1 MIPNIHE
8 WSSSG
13 RVMYDVDYDVII
25 IGAGPI
31 GSRAAT
37 LLSERGLKVI
47 VLEEHKEI
55 GRPFQCAGLVNPS
68 AMDAVKLNHTILK
81 EIHSAKMHSPSGVSI
96 QIGQPH
102 KIRTYT
108 VCRKKFDQAVAKQA
122 IDSGAHISLN
132 SKPNDV
138 TITDSCVQIS
148 AILDGREVNLSSKL
162 LIGADGAHSW
172 TRRKFRMGRPKELM
186 VGYQVEVTGYETEDG
201 VLEMYTG
208 DDIAPGF
215 FSWVIPTGFGTHR
228 IGMWSK
234 AELQNGKSSE
244 EMLHYLMKESK
255 WANRFSN
262 CAIVAQYCG
271 PVPSGMVKKPFKDR
285 VILLGDA
292 AGMAKPT
299 TGGGIGPGFE
309 QIQEIIDPLVNA
321 INQDKLSEKNL
332 KKICK
337 HWYKMKGEQDTARKL
352 RNLLVSDLS
361 DTELDKHF
369 TEFSKPEVIELINKV
384 ADIEKPVP
392 IGIALLRKVPA
403 FRKLALKSSFVYL
416 FG

>member
-1 MIPNIHE
+1 MD
-8 WSSSG
+8 
-13 RVMYDVDYDVII
+13 DVDYDVII
-25 IGAGPI
+25 IGAGPV

-37 LLSERGLKVI
+37 LLCERGLNVL
-47 VLEEHKEI
+47 VLEEHNEI

-68 AMDAVKLNHTILK
+68 AMESVKLEHTILK
-81 EIHSAKMHSPSGVSI
+81 EIHSAKMHSPAGISI

-102 KIRTYT
+102 KVRTYT

-122 IDSGAHISLN
+122 VDVGARISLN
-132 SKPNDV
+132 SKPED
-138 TITDSCVQIS
+138 VQITNS
-148 AILDGREVNLSSKL
+148 HVELFVNLDGERILLKSRL

-172 TRRKFRMGRPKELM
+172 TRRKFKMGRPKELM
-186 VGYQVEVTGYETEDG
+186 IGYQVEVTGYQTDDG

-208 DDIAPGF
+208 EDIAPGF

-234 AELQNGKSSE
+234 AELQDGKSSE
-244 EMLHYLMKESK
+244 QMLHYLMKESK
-255 WANRFSN
+255 WSDRFSE
-262 CAIVAQYCG
+262 CSVVAQYCG
-271 PVPSGMVKKPFKDR
+271 PVPSGMVKKPYKDR

-309 QIQEIIDPLVNA
+309 QIQEIIDPLVSA
-321 INQDKLSEKNL
+321 INNDSLSEKNL

-337 HWYKMKGEQDTARKL
+337 HWYKMKGDQDTARKL

-361 DTELDKHF
+361 DEELDNHF
-369 TEFSKPEVIELINKV
+369 TEFSRPDVIDLINKV

>member
-1 MIPNIHE
+1 ME
-8 WSSSG
+8 S
-13 RVMYDVDYDVII
+13 
-25 IGAGPI
+25 
-31 GSRAAT
+31 
-37 LLSERGLKVI
+37 
-47 VLEEHKEI
+47 
-55 GRPFQCAGLVNPS
+55 
-68 AMDAVKLNHTILK
+68 VKLEHTILK
-81 EIHSAKMHSPSGVSI
+81 EIHSAKMHSPAGISI

-102 KIRTYT
+102 KVRTYT

-122 IDSGAHISLN
+122 VYSGAMISLN
-132 SKPNDV
+132 SKPEDV
-138 TITDSCVQIS
+138 QITDSHVELFVN
-148 AILDGREVNLSSKL
+148 LDGERILLKSKL

-172 TRRKFRMGRPKELM
+172 TRRKFKMGRPKELM
-186 VGYQVEVTGYETEDG
+186 IGYQVEVTGYQTDDG

-208 DDIAPGF
+208 EDIAPGF

-255 WANRFSN
+255 WSDRFSE
-262 CAIVAQYCG
+262 CSVVAQYCG
-271 PVPSGMVKKPFKDR
+271 PVPSGMVKKPYKDR
-285 VILLGDA
+285 VMLLGDA

-309 QIQEIIDPLVNA
+309 QIQEIIGPLVSA
-321 INQDKLSEKNL
+321 INCDSLSEKNL

-337 HWYKMKGEQDTARKL
+337 HWYKMKGDQDTARKL

-361 DTELDKHF
+361 DEELDNHF
-369 TEFSKPEVIELINKV
+369 TEFSRPDVIELINKV

>member
-1 MIPNIHE
+1 MD
-8 WSSSG
+8 
-13 RVMYDVDYDVII
+13 DVDYDVII
-25 IGAGPI
+25 IGAGPV

-37 LLSERGLKVI
+37 LLCERGLKVL
-47 VLEEHKEI
+47 VLEEHNEI

-68 AMDAVKLNHTILK
+68 AMESVKLEHTILK
-81 EIHSAKMHSPSGVSI
+81 EIHSAKMHSPAGISI

-102 KIRTYT
+102 KVRTFT

-122 IDSGAHISLN
+122 VDSGARISLN
-132 SKPNDV
+132 SKPEDV
-138 TITDSCVQIS
+138 QITDSHVELFVN
-148 AILDGREVNLSSKL
+148 LDGEKILLKSKL

-172 TRRKFRMGRPKELM
+172 TRRKFKMGRPKELM
-186 VGYQVEVTGYETEDG
+186 IGYQVEVTGYQTDDG

-208 DDIAPGF
+208 EDIAPGF

-255 WANRFSN
+255 WSDRFSE
-262 CAIVAQYCG
+262 CSVVAQYCG
-271 PVPSGMVKKPFKDR
+271 PVPSGMVKKPYKDR
-285 VILLGDA
+285 VMLLGDA

-309 QIQEIIDPLVNA
+309 QIQEIIGPLVSA
-321 INQDKLSEKNL
+321 INSDTLGEKNL

-337 HWYKMKGEQDTARKL
+337 HWYKMKGDQDTARKL

-361 DTELDKHF
+361 DEELDNHF
-369 TEFSKPEVIELINKV
+369 TEFSRPDVIELINKV